1 MTSPPLG
8 EKWLRNACDF
18 GGEGPVRWA
27 KTRTLWGR
35 GGGRAQTNLVYLSDA
50 RFVGGGEEEWD
61 KFGAWEVIAGRWG
74 VWMKAVR
81 GEVD

>member
-1 MTSPPLG
+1 
-8 EKWLRNACDF
+8 
-18 GGEGPVRWA
+18 
-27 KTRTLWGR
+27 
-35 GGGRAQTNLVYLSDA
+35 LVYLSDA

>member
-1 MTSPPLG
+1 MRVTLVGRARSDG
-8 EKWLRNACDF
+8 RRQEHF
-18 GGEGPVRWA
+18 GG
-27 KTRTLWGR
+27 
-35 GGGRAQTNLVYLSDA
+35 GGAQTNLVYLSDA